1 MPTDQDFQSLPEY
14 RDIQRANDPEGAR
27 QVIRRGPRLKLV
39 EKPQS
44 LLGE

>member
-1 MPTDQDFQSLPEY
+1 MPAYHNFQGLPQY
-14 RDIQRANDPEGAR
+14 RDIERANDPEGAR
-27 QVIRRGPRLKLV
+27 QVVRGGSRLKLV